1 MRTFPTYEMTAEVD
15 KHGLPG
21 LKPIETATREVKSLN
36 GLWRFVP
43 DSDDLEHPWS
53 SSVPGDLECPVPASY
68 NDIFL
73 HPYLRNHVGRVWY
86 QRTIRIPRGWDGE
99 RIFVRVEA
107 ATHQGS
113 VYLGDKLVAEHVGG
127 YTPFEADITH
137 LVKGGDQVRL
147 TIGVDNTLT
156 HHTIP
161 PGEVTKNDIGETV
174 QKYWH
179 DFFNYAGLSRSVKL
193 CCGPRTRVQDIT
205 IKTDIDGSTG
215 IVDYEIKT
223 TGTTERSLVE
233 LLDHYGHVVAS
244 GSTLNG
250 TLKVKDARLW
260 RPGKAYLYDLRVRLF
275 DAKLIDEYT
284 LPVGIRTVRVS
295 GLQVLINNEPL
306 YFTGFGKHEDAP
318 VKGKGHDDAWMVHD
332 FELMRW
338 TGANSFRTS
347 HYPYAED
354 VLEYADRHG
363 WVVIDET
370 AAVGLNL
377 RIGGGIFGKSPS
389 KTFGPDF
396 ADDQTR
402 EAHAQAIRELV
413 HRDKNHP
420 SVVMWSIANEPDS
433 SDKGALPYFEP
444 LVKLTRE
451 LDDRPVTFT
460 NAGLAKPHQEAIAQ
474 LFDVIGINR
483 YYGWYEDTGNLKLAE
498 KHLEDELNEWQR
510 KFGKPLVITEY
521 GADTESGLHS
531 VPGSPWS
538 EEYQSDYYDMYHRV
552 FDRVEAVVGEQVW
565 NFADFNTTPGI
576 VRVDGNKKGV
586 FTRSRRPKMA
596 AHTLRKRWAKN

>member
-1 MRTFPTYEMTAEVD
+1 MTMRVD
-15 KHGLPG
+15 NHDEKPLPRGLPG
-21 LKPIETATREVKSLN
+21 LKPIETATRECKSLN

-43 DSDDLEHPWS
+43 DSSDLSTPWS
-53 SSVPGDLECPVPASY
+53 STLPGTLECPVPASY

-73 HPYLRNHVGRVWY
+73 HPSLRNHVGKVWY
-86 QRTIRIPRGWDGE
+86 QRQVRIPRGWAGE
-99 RIFVRVEA
+99 RIFIRVEA
-107 ATHQGS
+107 ATHEGT
-113 VYLGDKLVAEHVGG
+113 VYVGDELVAEHVGG
-127 YTPFEADITH
+127 YTPFDADITNH
-137 LVKGGDQVRL
+137 VKAGEELRL
-147 TIGVDNTLT
+147 TIGVNNILT

-161 PGEVTKNDIGETV
+161 PGEVVTNDLGRKQ

-179 DFFNYAGLSRSVKL
+179 DFFNYAGLARSVKL
-193 CCGPRTRVQDIT
+193 CCEPRIRIQDIT
-205 IKTDIDGSTG
+205 VNTDIEGSTG
-215 IVDYEIKT
+215 IVHYEIKASNKT
-223 TGTTERSLVE
+223 AKTEVD
-233 LLDHYGHVVAS
+233 LLDTDGNVVAS
-244 GSTLNG
+244 ATSLSGSLRVKEATL
-250 TLKVKDARLW
+250 W
-260 RPGKAYLYDLRVRLF
+260 QPGKAYLYSLRVRLL
-275 DAKLIDEYT
+275 DTGLIDEYT
-284 LPVGIRTVRVS
+284 LPVGIRTVHIS
-295 GLQVLINNEPL
+295 DMQVLINDKPF
-306 YFTGFGKHEDAP
+306 YFTGFGKHEDTP
-318 VKGKGHDDAWMVHD
+318 IKGKGHDDAWMVHD
-332 FELMRW
+332 FELMKW

-377 RIGGGIFGKSPS
+377 RIGAGIFGKAPS
-389 KTFGPDF
+389 ATFGPDF

-402 EAHAQAIRELV
+402 DAHAQAIRELI

-420 SVVMWSIANEPDS
+420 SVVMWSITNEPDS

-451 LDDRPVTFT
+451 LDSRPVTFT
-460 NAGLAKPHQEAIAQ
+460 NAGLSKPHEEKIAH

-483 YYGWYEDTGNLKLAE
+483 YYGWYEDTGDLDLAE

-510 KFGKPLVITEY
+510 KFGKPIVICEY

-531 VPGSPWS
+531 IPASPWS
-538 EEYQSDYYDMYHRV
+538 EEYQSAYYEMYHRV

-596 AHTLRKRWAKN
+596 AHTLRKRWTK